1 MELIV
6 IGDENTQTGFKLAG
20 VKRTYPGDEARNHL
34 EKLLQESTVGVLLIN
49 ERYAEENREILNRVK
64 KEKKKLTPIIVEIP
78 DHTGPIKRAID
89 PLQELIRRALGAQ
102 IEEEE

>member
-20 VKRTYPGDEARNHL
+20 VKRTYPGEEAKNHL
-34 EKLLQESTVGVLLIN
+34 EKMLRESTVGIILIN

-64 KEKKKLTPIIVEIP
+64 KEGKKLTPIIVEIP
-78 DHTGPIKRAID
+78 DHTGPIEREID

>member
-1 MELIV
+1 MELVV
-6 IGDENTQTGFKLAG
+6 IGDEDTQTGFKLAG
-20 VKRTYPGDEARNHL
+20 ITRTYPGDEAKTYL
-34 EKLLQESTVGVLLIN
+34 EKMLQDSSIGIIMIN
-49 ERYAEENREILNRVK
+49 EKCAEENREVLNRAR

-78 DHTGPIKRAID
+78 DTTGPIKREID

>member
-20 VKRTYPGDEARNHL
+20 VKRTYPGDEAKNRL
-34 EKLLQESTVGVLLIN
+34 EKMLQESTVGIILIN
-49 ERYAEENREILNRVK
+49 VRYAEENREILNRAK

-78 DHTGPIKRAID
+78 DYTGPIEREID

>member
-1 MELIV
+1 MELVV
-6 IGDENTQTGFKLAG
+6 IGNEDFRTGFKLAG
-20 VKRTYPGDEARNHL
+20 VTRAYPEDEAKVRL
-34 EKLLQESTVGVLLIN
+34 EEMLQDSTIGIIIIN
-49 ERYAEENREILNRVK
+49 ERLAEENRDLLNRSR

-78 DHTGPIKRAID
+78 DSTGPITREID

>member
-1 MELIV
+1 MELVV
-6 IGDENTQTGFKLAG
+6 IGDENTWTGFKLAG
-20 VKRTYPGDEARNHL
+20 VKRTYPGDEAKTYL
-34 EKLLQESTVGVLLIN
+34 EEMLQDTTIGIIVIN
-49 ERYAEENREILNRVK
+49 ERFAEENRGILNRAR

-78 DHTGPIKRAID
+78 DSTGPVKREID

>member
-20 VKRTYPGDEARNHL
+20 VKRTYPGEEAKNHL
-34 EKLLQESTVGVLLIN
+34 EKMLQESTVGIILIN

-64 KEKKKLTPIIVEIP
+64 KEGKKLTPIIVEIP
-78 DHTGPIKRAID
+78 DHTGPIEREID
-89 PLQELIRRALGAQ
+89 PLRELIRRALGAQ